1 MATGRRGKARMIAR
15 NDGMPG
21 GMCHPHASHGEAV
34 ISGENDG
41 KWHVAAAASY
51 YYIHMIL
58 PAPLGRFF
66 DRFKYRRSKTM
77 DNEEEKYRI
86 KPRKKYARQVWSMD
100 GKAIIVDPLDP
111 DKPEIE
117 NKHGKEE

>member
-1 MATGRRGKARMIAR
+1 MATGRRGKARMIVR

-21 GMCHPHASHGEAV
+21 GMCHTHASHAEAV

-58 PAPLGRFF
+58 PAPLGRFLIGLNTGGQ
-66 DRFKYRRSKTM
+66 KQWIM
-77 DNEEEKYRI
+77 
-86 KPRKKYARQVWSMD
+86 KKKNT
-100 GKAIIVDPLDP
+100 G
-111 DKPEIE
+111 
-117 NKHGKEE
+117 